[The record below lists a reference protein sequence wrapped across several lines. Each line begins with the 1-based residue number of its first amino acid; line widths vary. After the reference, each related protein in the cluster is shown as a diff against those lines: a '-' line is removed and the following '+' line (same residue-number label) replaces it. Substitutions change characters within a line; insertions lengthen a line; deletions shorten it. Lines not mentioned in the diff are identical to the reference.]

1 MKHYILFFWV
11 AIISSLFTNDY
22 KFMLLL
28 WLTLTIVMTLNLT
41 INFLKEE
48 FKGSVFFAFKGYK
61 RPN

>member
-1 MKHYILFFWV
+1 MKNYILFFWV

-28 WLTLTIVMTLNLT
+28 WLTLTIGMTLKLT
-41 INFLKEE
+41 IKFLKEE
-48 FKGSVFFAFKGYK
+48 FKGSVFSLKGYK

>member
-1 MKHYILFFWV
+1 MKNFTLFFWV

-28 WLTLTIVMTLNLT
+28 WLVITVVTTLNLI
-41 INFLKEE
+41 INFLREE
-48 FKGSVFFAFKGYK
+48 LRGSVFSLKGYK